1 MTALEEAISF
11 TSKRSL
17 PIPVAIDDNDL
28 SSFTIRKVF
37 PLGSLFKIALGTP
50 PDGSVRSWHGTNLY
64 CAHSVAVHG
73 LFAKKTD
80 HGPHGIY
87 SFSDNQIW
95 KIQFYCY
102 YTLSGS
108 GCAWAVFAQFAVP
121 IGKSKKVST
130 DQRCAQAEDILMTAL
145 WFHGLEQR
153 EFSTEYIWPPWDP
166 ALEIHEAR

>member
-1 MTALEEAISF
+1 MEIFGF
-11 TSKRSL
+11 TEKRSL
-17 PIPVAIDDNDL
+17 PRPIAVDVSDFSLFAI
-28 SSFTIRKVF
+28 TGAF
-37 PLGSLFKIALGTP
+37 PSGSLFRIEIAVHP
-50 PDGSVRSWHGTNLY
+50 PHMERCWHGSNLY
-64 CAHSVAVHG
+64 CAHS
-73 LFAKKTD
+73 LFTQ
-80 HGPHGIY
+80 GPLNYTPSNGPSGVYCFTNLRGH
-87 SFSDNQIW
+87 
-95 KIQFYCY
+95 KVLHYCY

-153 EFSTEYIWPPWDP
+153 EFSAEYIWPTWDP